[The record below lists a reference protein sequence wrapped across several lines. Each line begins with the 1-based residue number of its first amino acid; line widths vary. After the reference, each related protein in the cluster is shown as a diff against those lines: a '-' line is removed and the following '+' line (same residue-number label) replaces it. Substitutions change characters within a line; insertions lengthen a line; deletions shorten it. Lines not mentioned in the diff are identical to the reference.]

1 MVKKKGVSLIVDEN
15 FFKTFE
21 VERQKEQ
28 AILRQKFGGVF
39 NLTQRNFTA
48 MLSAK
53 NFKFQIPKQ
62 KPLTRIRVRKRRR
75 LR

>member
-1 MVKKKGVSLIVDEN
+1 MVRRKGVSLIVDEN

-21 VERQKEQ
+21 REREREQ
-28 AILRQKFGGVF
+28 ERLRQKFGGVF

-53 NFKFQIPKQ
+53 KFKFQIPKQ
-62 KPLTRIRVRKRRR
+62 KPLVRVRKRRR
-75 LR
+75 IR